1 MSETVPTSLEVKATA
16 SLQEE
21 IDKELKVKDPDVKKA
36 KAVLQP
42 KESN

>member
-1 MSETVPTSLEVKATA
+1 MSEIVPTSLEVKAVA

-21 IDKELKVKDPDVKKA
+21 IEKDLKVEDPDKEKA

-42 KESN
+42 KEPH